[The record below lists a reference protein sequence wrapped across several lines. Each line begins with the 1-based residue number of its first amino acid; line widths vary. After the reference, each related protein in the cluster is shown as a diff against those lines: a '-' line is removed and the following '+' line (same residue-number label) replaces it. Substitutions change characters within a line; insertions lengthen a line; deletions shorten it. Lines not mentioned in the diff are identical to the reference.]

1 MQRLGLDRS
10 RDRWSLPVGD
20 LPTIVLRGTCAIGWK
35 CRLRDS
41 NGYATSRQVRDRLE
55 IAPERGAGVP
65 PGKVPGIPSPPSGVC
80 FLEMNRIALGTLV
93 LLASCARQKAAPT
106 IITVAAPA
114 PQYDDIEPLPDAL
127 PIAPGPALDTTG
139 SDTLSLKRVDYSK
152 LPGWRKDKHGE
163 AIVAFSASCEK
174 LSELDNS
181 DPVGTGPYGGQA
193 SHWRKA
199 CAAVQNITETQH
211 AKARAFFETHFHAYA
226 AEGNAGAEG
235 RITGYYVQPL
245 RASRK
250 RGGRYQFPLYKRPD
264 DLVAVKLDD
273 FVEDGRSRRVWGRY
287 DAKSGRLLP
296 YPTRREYEQEIQ
308 GRRDAAV
315 LLWLDSPA
323 DTVLVEI
330 EGSGRAT
337 LDDGSVVMVAFDG
350 KNGRKSQKRG
360 VARALRT
367 FETKHGKR
375 RWSKE
380 DIARVGTIAKQK
392 DSMVFFEIE
401 HRDGAIGSQ
410 NVVLTPGRSL
420 AVDRAI
426 VPLSTPIWVDTT
438 APNSAKSQHATWRR
452 LLIAQDTGGAILG
465 TIRGDIYWG
474 DDDEAVA
481 IGRRVNGAGRMWLL
495 LPKTLPGPV
504 M

>member
-1 MQRLGLDRS
+1 
-10 RDRWSLPVGD
+10 
-20 LPTIVLRGTCAIGWK
+20 
-35 CRLRDS
+35 
-41 NGYATSRQVRDRLE
+41 
-55 IAPERGAGVP
+55 
-65 PGKVPGIPSPPSGVC
+65 
-80 FLEMNRIALGTLV
+80 MNRIAFGLLL
-93 LLASCARQKAAPT
+93 LLASCTQRQAAPT
-106 IITVAAPA
+106 VVTQPIPPA
-114 PQYDDIEPLPDAL
+114 EAGDMEPLPD
-127 PIAPGPALDTTG
+127 IAPSEPGPALDTTG
-139 SDTLSLKRVDYSK
+139 SDTLSLTKVAFAK
-152 LPGWRKDKHGE
+152 LPGWRQDKQGE

-174 LSELDNS
+174 LAELDNT
-181 DPVGTGPYGGQA
+181 DPVGTGPYGGHA

-199 CAAVQNITETQH
+199 CAAVKKITKSEH
-211 AKARAFFETHFHAYA
+211 KKARAFFEQHFHAYA
-226 AEGNAGAEG
+226 AEGNAGSEG

-273 FVEDGRSRRVWGRY
+273 FVEDGRSRRVWGRI
-287 DAKSGRLLP
+287 DPKSGRLLP

-308 GRRDAAV
+308 AARNDAV

-360 VARALRT
+360 VAKALRA

-375 RWSKE
+375 RWTKAA
-380 DIARVGTIAKQK
+380 IARVAKIAKQK

-401 HRDGAIGSQ
+401 HRSGAIGSQ
-410 NVVLTPGRSL
+410 NVVLTPKRSL

-426 VPLSTPIWVDTT
+426 VPLSTPIWVDTK
-438 APNSAKSQHATWRR
+438 APKSAKSQHATWRR

-465 TIRGDIYWG
+465 TIRGDIYFG
-474 DDDEAVA
+474 DDAEAVA

-495 LPKTLPGPV
+495 LPKTLPAPV